1 MCIFYKNDLSHV
13 LVQVKETGDAVK
25 IEYGLSI
32 MNNVCMYKKGIE
44 ENSKKDTVI
53 ILIKW

>member
-1 MCIFYKNDLSHV
+1 MI
-13 LVQVKETGDAVK
+13 LVRVGCERDRDAVK
-25 IEYGLSI
+25 IEYGLSV

-44 ENSKKDTVI
+44 ENSKRYTVI